1 MNLETWNFRI
11 WNLDE
16 RIRIVRAEDTD
27 KWNDDKELPK
37 THIGLMQN
45 GRMLRKKK
53 CRTKDRCNYH
63 KLYFWDVNI
72 S

>member
-27 KWNDDKELPK
+27 KWREAKELPK
-37 THIGLMQN
+37 THIGLMQ
-45 GRMLRKKK
+45 MAE
-53 CRTKDRCNYH
+53 C
-63 KLYFWDVNI
+63 
-72 S
+72 